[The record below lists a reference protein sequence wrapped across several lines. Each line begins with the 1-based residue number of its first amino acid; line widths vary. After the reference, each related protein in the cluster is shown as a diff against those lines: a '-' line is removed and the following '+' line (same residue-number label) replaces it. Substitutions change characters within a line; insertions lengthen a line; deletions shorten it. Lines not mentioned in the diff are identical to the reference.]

1 MNDKE
6 IRQLL
11 RELSEKAG
19 EPGQVKSKT
28 ISITLNE
35 TPKKKKVRKKKEIP
49 QPEEKPE
56 AADDIASREES
67 DSAPEVEEEAAEKVG
82 LPFGRIFGKL
92 RRSDR
97 ELPEGDEEETEEEEA
112 SAAPREKRS
121 RVIRLEGDEPDF
133 ESDADDFR
141 SVAEEK
147 TAASSA
153 AMAGLASLAA
163 SLGTLKKKALEKRK
177 ADHEE
182 DAQDIAPTA
191 LEDPEGDA
199 QEDDDLTAPQQEEE
213 SGADTAD
220 TDGTGAE
227 PDTDEDAAGP
237 EDEEKGSFYEEA
249 GTDDEDGGSEVSEGR
264 SAKAPEETEA
274 APPPAE
280 DGEGAVGSEQGGEI
294 PVKRERKPLRLPFGL
309 KPVHL
314 AILAA
319 VLAALIGVIVL
330 VTTITG
336 NRRKTLHVTADP
348 GLTLT
353 LEREPKKW
361 CSSGPVTLGVKTQ
374 SPIQT
379 ITVNGENMTFTG
391 KNKTKV
397 TLDTDSHLLD
407 VMVVSENSVQKGQ
420 VTLEHIDSTPP
431 EMNISVS
438 GGLVNM
444 TASDDYSGLEGIY
457 YGTAQGLTTVPVYTK
472 YTEPFQPEEGKMYY
486 CTARDIAGNFSKPVV
501 TDLTMAEAIHL
512 DTEKM
517 TLFPGETRQLQIIP
531 EPAGAFLGGLRI
543 VNTDS
548 TVISIDET
556 GLVTAL
562 AEGTSL
568 VTISAENVE
577 TVNCEVTVRTEA
589 ALTISFTGDC
599 TLGDDVTFSSTNSLG
614 SFYDSYGPEYFFQNV
629 KDIFAE
635 DDLTFVNLEGPFTD
649 QGVRAEKEYAFR
661 GKPEYTQILTS
672 GNVDVV
678 TLANNHSEDYGE
690 VSLTDTEKYLEE
702 AGIDYCLERKYVMKE
717 INGVNVALL
726 GIHALFDGM
735 TCVDRLQETI
745 DEARAAGAQIVIV
758 AFHWGD
764 ELSTTPS
771 EVQQQ
776 LGHTAIDLGAD
787 LVVGHHPHVLQ
798 GIEEYQGKYI
808 VYSLANFCFGGN
820 TNPREL
826 DTMIFQMTFLLS
838 QSGKLT
844 DTEINIIPCSSS
856 SAQGWNNYQP
866 TPATGSEAKRIIDKI
881 NERSQP
887 FGFTYEP

>member
-11 RELSEKAG
+11 RELSDKAG

-35 TPKKKKVRKKKEIP
+35 TPKKKKVRKKKEVP
-49 QPEEKPE
+49 QPDENPE
-56 AADDIASREES
+56 AAADGTSEEPET
-67 DSAPEVEEEAAEKVG
+67 APEAEEEEVQKVG
-82 LPFGRIFGKL
+82 IPFGRIFGKL
-92 RRSDR
+92 RRPER
-97 ELPEGDEEETEEEEA
+97 ELPEDDEEEPEGETAEDEE
-112 SAAPREKRS
+112 SPAPAERRKRA
-121 RVIRLEGDEPDF
+121 VRLEGEEPDF

-141 SVAEEK
+141 SIGEDEEEK
-147 TAASSA
+147 SASPAAL
-153 AMAGLASLAA
+153 AGLAA
-163 SLGTLKKKALEKRK
+163 SLLALKKTVLEKRK

-182 DAQDIAPTA
+182 DAEDIAPNA
-191 LEDPEGDA
+191 GEDPEGDA
-199 QEDDDLTAPQQEEE
+199 QEDDEIAAPEQEEE
-213 SGADTAD
+213 PAKD
-220 TDGTGAE
+220 TDGFDEE
-227 PDTDEDAAGP
+227 PDTDTDTAGT
-237 EDEEKGSFYEEA
+237 ESKEESSVPEEA
-249 GTDDEDGGSEVSEGR
+249 EPDDEPGGSE
-264 SAKAPEETEA
+264 APEGGSGQAPEKAET

-280 DGEGAVGSEQGGEI
+280 DGEDAVSPEQGGEI
-294 PVKRERKPLRLPFGL
+294 PVKRERKPLRLPFGM
-309 KPVHL
+309 KPLHL

-319 VLAALIGVIVL
+319 VLAALIGVIAL

-336 NRRKTLHVTADP
+336 NRRKTQHVTADP

-353 LEREPKKW
+353 VEREPKKW
-361 CSSGPVTLGVKTQ
+361 CPSGPVTLGVKTQ

-379 ITVNGENMTFTG
+379 ITVNGENMDFTG

-420 VTLEHIDSTPP
+420 VTLQHIDGTAP

-444 TASDDYSGLEGIY
+444 TASDDVSGLEGIY
-457 YGTAQGLTTVPVYTK
+457 IGTAQGLTTVPVYTE
-472 YTEPFQPEEGKMYY
+472 YTEPFQPEKGKMYY
-486 CTARDIAGNFSKPVV
+486 CTARDNAGNFSKPVV
-501 TDLTMAEAIHL
+501 TDLTIAEGIHL

-517 TLFPGETRQLQIIP
+517 TMFPGETRQLQIIP

-568 VTISAENVE
+568 VTISADNVE
-577 TVNCEVTVRTEA
+577 TVSCSVTVRTEA

-599 TLGDDVTFSSTNSLG
+599 TLGDDETFGTENSLG
-614 SFYDSYGPEYFFQNV
+614 AFYDSYGPEYFFENV

-649 QGVRAEKEYAFR
+649 QGVRAAKEYAFR

-672 GNVDVV
+672 GNVDAV

-702 AGIDYCLERKYVMKE
+702 AGIDYCLERKYILKE

-745 DEARAAGAQIVIV
+745 DDARAAGAQIVIV

-798 GIEEYQGKYI
+798 GIEIYQGKYI

-856 SAQGWNNYQP
+856 SPQGWINYQP
-866 TPATGSEAKRIIDKI
+866 KPATGSEAKRIIDKI

>member
-11 RELSEKAG
+11 RELSDKAG

-56 AADDIASREES
+56 AAGDIL
-67 DSAPEVEEEAAEKVG
+67 DEEEAQTDTSSDREEEESEKVG
-82 LPFGRIFGKL
+82 IPFGRIFGKL
-92 RRSDR
+92 RPSGRD
-97 ELPEGDEEETEEEEA
+97 LPEEDEDEPGEDEE
-112 SAAPREKRS
+112 APVPKEKAS
-121 RVIRLEGDEPDF
+121 RVIRLEGEEPDF

-141 SVAEEK
+141 STEEEE
-147 TAASSA
+147 AAAPSA
-153 AMAGLASLAA
+153 VLAGLAA
-163 SLGTLKKKALEKRK
+163 SLAGLKKAVFEKRK

-182 DAQDIAPTA
+182 DAREIDPTA
-191 LEDPEGDA
+191 GEDSEGDA
-199 QEDDDLTAPQQEEE
+199 QETDDLPDTEKEEESSADTDRFDEEPDTDAGTPRSEDEEE
-213 SGADTAD
+213 SGIPQE
-220 TDGTGAE
+220 TG
-227 PDTDEDAAGP
+227 P
-237 EDEEKGSFYEEA
+237 
-249 GTDDEDGGSEVSEGR
+249 DDETGGSEAPERGPV
-264 SAKAPEETEA
+264 KAPEETETA
-274 APPPAE
+274 APPAE
-280 DGEGAVGSEQGGEI
+280 DGEDALVSEQSGEI
-294 PVKRERKPLRLPFGL
+294 PVKREKKPLRLPFGL
-309 KPVHL
+309 SPL
-314 AILAA
+314 ALGILALVLAA
-319 VLAALIGVIVL
+319 VIGVIAL
-330 VTTITG
+330 ITTITG
-336 NRRKTLHVTADP
+336 NRRKTQNVTADP

-353 LEREPKKW
+353 VEREPKKW
-361 CSSGPVTLGVKTQ
+361 CKSGSVTLGVKTQ

-379 ITVNGENMTFTG
+379 ITVNGKNMEFTG

-420 VTLEHIDSTPP
+420 ATLQRIDGTAP

-438 GGLVNM
+438 GGQVNM
-444 TASDDYSGLEGIY
+444 TASDDVSGLEGIY
-457 YGTAQGLTTVPVYTK
+457 YGTVQGLTTVPVYTK
-472 YTEPFQPEEGKMYY
+472 YTEPFSPEEGKMYY
-486 CTARDIAGNFSKPVV
+486 CTARDNAGNFSKPVV
-501 TDLTMAEAIHL
+501 TDLTIAEAIHL
-512 DTEKM
+512 NTDRM
-517 TLFPGETRQLQIIP
+517 TMFPGETRQLEIIP

-548 TVISIDET
+548 TVVSIDET

-568 VTISAENVE
+568 ITISAENVE
-577 TVNCEVTVRTEA
+577 TVNCSVTVRTEA

-599 TLGDDVTFSSTNSLG
+599 TLGDDETFSSTNSLG

-649 QGVRAEKEYAFR
+649 QGVRAAKEYAFR
-661 GKPEYTQILTS
+661 GKPEYTQILTN

-745 DEARAAGAQIVIV
+745 DEARSAGAQIVIV

-844 DTEINIIPCSSS
+844 DTTINIIPCSSS

-887 FGFTYEP
+887 FGFSYEP